1 MKRSLG
7 NIHSIQQK
15 KVNKLHVAFAV
26 SIFETNLELDT
37 EEIKLFC
44 KEYQQNHESSTKS
57 NNGGYQSHNLSLE
70 IPVLQSLIR
79 EIEWAT
85 SRGMNGKSQIVFN
98 IWFNVNQYKDNNSS
112 HFHPFSV
119 YSGVYYVETP
129 ENCGTIQFEHPALDI
144 LRYYNRGEGGE
155 FSLPAEKNKMYVFP
169 SWLKHSVT
177 PNQSEE
183 ERISISFNTSNGV

>member
-1 MKRSLG
+1 M
-7 NIHSIQQK
+7 
-15 KVNKLHVAFAV
+15 NKLHEIFKIP
-26 SIFETNLELDT
+26 IFETNLELDT

-70 IPVLQSLIR
+70 TPVLQSLIR

-85 SRGMNGKSQIVFN
+85 SRGMYGKSQIIFN
-98 IWFNVNQYKDNNSS
+98 IWFNVNRYKDNNSS

-119 YSGVYYVETP
+119 YSGVYYVKTP
-129 ENCGTIQFEHPALDI
+129 ENCGTIIFEHPAMDL
-144 LRYYNRGEGGE
+144 LHYYNNAKEGWH
-155 FSLPAEKNKMYVFP
+155 FLPAIENTLYIFP
-169 SWLKHSVT
+169 SWLKHFVQA
-177 PNQSEE
+177 NENKEE

>member
-1 MKRSLG
+1 M
-7 NIHSIQQK
+7 
-15 KVNKLHVAFAV
+15 NKLHEIFAIP
-26 SIFETNLELDT
+26 IFETNLELDT

-44 KEYQQNHESSTKS
+44 KEYQQNHESATKS

-70 IPVLQSLIR
+70 TPVLQSLIR
-79 EIEWAT
+79 EVEWAA
-85 SRGMNGKSQIVFN
+85 SRGMNEKSQIVFN

-129 ENCGTIQFEHPALDI
+129 ENCGSIIFEHPALD
-144 LRYYNRGEGGE
+144 LLCYYNRGEGGLYT
-155 FSLPAEKNKMYVFP
+155 LPAIENTLYIFP
-169 SWLKHSVT
+169 SWLKHFVQA
-177 PNQSEE
+177 NENKEE